1 MNRKESFFSS
11 LLSQTFFIFML
22 FRKKTIIIKII
33 RDKTKDGIVIHGT
46 YYDKLLTSTK
56 IKRSRK
62 RRTFSTN
69 EWTEIPM
76 MLAVSVNFYLVFLL
90 YDSV

>member
-22 FRKKTIIIKII
+22 FRKKTIIIII

-69 EWTEIPM
+69 ERTEIPM